1 MVTTAIIL
9 LGSFAALHREV
20 APLLIPNRTKA
31 SETADGTYFRRSKP
45 IGQHACDRL
54 TQTPL

>member
-9 LGSFAALHREV
+9 RGSFVVLHREV
-20 APLLIPNRTKA
+20 APLLIPNWTKA

-45 IGQHACDRL
+45 IG
-54 TQTPL
+54 